1 MFGLDGTVLA
11 FVLLAG
17 LSAGGLAYA
26 FLFSQLE
33 NEKKAGRRL
42 ETVKN
47 ASTDRVAVKA
57 SRDRLAEAAKR
68 RKSVQDSLKDLE
80 SKQKNREGNRRKP
93 PLKLLL
99 KQAGLEKEF

>member
-47 ASTDRVAVKA
+47 ASTDRVAVKVRATAWRRRPSGA
-57 SRDRLAEAAKR
+57 SRSRTR
-68 RKSVQDSLKDLE
+68 
-80 SKQKNREGNRRKP
+80 
-93 PLKLLL
+93 
-99 KQAGLEKEF
+99 